1 MKVKI
6 GNYKNWVG
14 PYQIAEKILF
24 WKKKYDD
31 EIVHKFGEWLASFEW
46 LVKLCEWIDSKK
58 KRTIKVK
65 VDDFDVWNV
74 DSTLAYIIHPV
85 LVKLKETKHGS
96 PHVDDE
102 DVPEHLRSTAVA
114 PANDGETD
122 DNFHKRWDY
131 VLDEMIFA
139 FKNVNEDWEDQFWKR
154 QPKLDLKPRPE
165 DEGQASIPVRV
176 LDHGEFDREGHNKFE
191 ERMQN
196 GFRLFGKYY
205 RGMWD

>member
-1 MKVKI
+1 MKVKL
-6 GNYKNWVG
+6 GNYKNFVG

-24 WKKKYDD
+24 WRDKYDD
-31 EIVHKFGEWLASFEW
+31 EIVHKFGELLAKIEW
-46 LVKLCEWIDSKK
+46 LVKLCEWIDSKR

-65 VDDFDVWNV
+65 VDDFDLWNV

-96 PHVDDE
+96 PYVDDE
-102 DVPEHLRSTAVA
+102 DVPENLRSTAVA

-154 QPKLDLKPRPE
+154 NPKIDFKKYPE
-165 DEGQASIPVRV
+165 DEGQDSVPVRFI
-176 LDHGEFDREGHNKFE
+176 DHGELDREGRNKFE

-196 GFRLFGKYY
+196 GFRLFSKYFCAL
-205 RGMWD
+205 WD

>member
-1 MKVKI
+1 MRVRI
-6 GNYKNWVG
+6 GNYCNFIG

-31 EIVHKFGEWLASFEW
+31 EIVHKFGELLAKIEW
-46 LVKLCEWIDSKK
+46 LVKLCEWIDSKR

-65 VDDFDVWNV
+65 VDDFDLWNV

-96 PHVDDE
+96 PYVDDE

-139 FKNVNEDWEDQFWKR
+139 FQNVNEDWEDQFWKR
-154 QPKLDLKPRPE
+154 NPE
-165 DEGQASIPVRV
+165 IVNTESGRR
-176 LDHGEFDREGHNKFE
+176 LDHGDCDWEAYRKFE

-205 RGMWD
+205 RGLWD